1 MAALLKKVWDSVSSR
16 SGSGRPGSSPS
27 SDPFQQTIPA
37 STGPFDRVPL
47 DLFIQ
52 ILKILGPKEAAKL
65 AAVCRYWKFIIADN
79 RLWTYFLQH
88 QQETFPSEMHELS
101 FKHIYG
107 QRAQVPGAVII
118 DGGSGYCKYGWSKYA
133 SPSAWSAT
141 FLEFGNIESPMYS
154 KLRHFFTTIY
164 SRMQVKP
171 SSHPIIVSVPICQYD
186 DTESAKAA
194 RRQLREAIYST
205 LFSLNV
211 PAVCAINQATL
222 ALFAARRTSGIV
234 VNVGFHQTS
243 VVPILHGKVM
253 RKVGVEVVGMGAL
266 KLTGFLMEQL
276 QQKNVHF
283 GSLYTVREL
292 KENLCYVALDYEAEL
307 SKDTEASYKHA
318 EGWFTL
324 SKERFQT
331 GEILFQPRMAG
342 VRTMGLHQA
351 VALCMDHCLDAE
363 LACDDGWFKTVVLAG
378 GTSCLPGV
386 AERLEKELRGLF
398 PPSISN
404 GIRVLPPPFGADSA
418 WFGAKLVSNL
428 STFHGSWCMTKKPFR
443 SRRNLIW

>member
-16 SGSGRPGSSPS
+16 SGSGRSGSSAS
-27 SDPFQQTIPA
+27 SDPFQQAIPA

-65 AAVCRYWKFIIADN
+65 AAVCKYWKFIVADN
-79 RLWTYFLQH
+79 RL
-88 QQETFPSEMHELS
+88 TFPTEMHELS

-118 DGGSGYCKYGWSKYA
+118 DGGSGYCKIGWSKYA
-133 SPSAWSAT
+133 SPSAWPAT
-141 FLEFGNIESPMYS
+141 FLDFGNIESPMYS

-186 DTESAKAA
+186 DTKSAKAA

-234 VNVGFHQTS
+234 VNIGFHQTS

-266 KLTGFLMEQL
+266 KLTGFLSEQM
-276 QQKNVHF
+276 QQKNLHF
-283 GSLYTVREL
+283 DSLYTVRAL

-318 EGWFTL
+318 QEGWFTL

-363 LACDDGWFKTVVLAG
+363 LACDNGWFKTVVLAG
-378 GTSCLPGV
+378 GTACLPGV
-386 AERLEKELRGLF
+386 AERLEKELRELL
-398 PPSISN
+398 PPSMSN

-428 STFHGSWCMTKKPFR
+428 STFHGSWCMTKKQFR
-443 SRRNLIW
+443 SRRNPIW